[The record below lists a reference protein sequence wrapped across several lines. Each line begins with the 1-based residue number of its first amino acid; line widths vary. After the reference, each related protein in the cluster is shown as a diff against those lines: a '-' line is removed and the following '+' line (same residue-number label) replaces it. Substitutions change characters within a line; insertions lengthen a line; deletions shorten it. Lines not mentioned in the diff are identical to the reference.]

1 MERWSK
7 RDIQKILKKNGWTLC
22 RCSGSHKIYINEQ
35 KQHMSVPASYNNVIM
50 LRLFKQYSVVT
61 DF

>member
-22 RCSGSHKIYINEQ
+22 RCSGSHKIYMNASR
-35 KQHMSVPASYNNVIM
+35 QHMSVPASYNNVIM
-50 LRLFKQYSVVT
+50 LRLFKQYSIVT
-61 DF
+61 D